1 MLLNCHENMN
11 ESWLV
16 IVIFGY
22 YKRYLSPIS
31 FPPIYHQLIY
41 NLIIILICSKSVMT
55 KVEILRKTYGWII
68 AGCQKE
74 AIIRVMDEEKTPR
87 DIRKEAKQFSDKV
100 SRSSVSTILR
110 SFVKRGIATC
120 YNEEQRV
127 GRLYGLTKL
136 GKEVREMVLKKYQQD
151 TDVTGKIN

>member
-1 MLLNCHENMN
+1 
-11 ESWLV
+11 
-16 IVIFGY
+16 
-22 YKRYLSPIS
+22 
-31 FPPIYHQLIY
+31 
-41 NLIIILICSKSVMT
+41 MT

-68 AGCQKE
+68 AGCQRE
-74 AIIRVMDEEKTPR
+74 AVIRVMDGEKTPR
-87 DIRKEAKQFSDKV
+87 DIRKEGKQFAGKL

-136 GKEVREMVLKKYQQD
+136 GKEVREIVLKKYRQN
-151 TDVTGKIN
+151 TDMQVG